1 MPSPSCRI
9 AIPVGVS
16 LALSATP
23 PLALQLAMFA
33 ASAMRPAAAA
43 GRIAA
48 EATPVKP
55 GYVPLGEFTVNL
67 PPSDGAQ
74 AYALLDLTLEAVP
87 GAAQTLHD
95 ILPRLK
101 ESALRQLM
109 AMAERGDLKPG
120 RVDPATLK
128 TALLEAIGKT
138 APGAVR
144 EVLITKLIF
153 G

>member
-33 ASAMRPAAAA
+33 ASAMRPAA
-43 GRIAA
+43 AA

-109 AMAERGDLKPG
+109 AMAER
-120 RVDPATLK
+120 
-128 TALLEAIGKT
+128 
-138 APGAVR
+138 
-144 EVLITKLIF
+144 
-153 G
+153 

>member
-1 MPSPSCRI
+1 MMPPPSRRMLVSV
-9 AIPVGVS
+9 AIS
-16 LALSATP
+16 LALSGTAP
-23 PLALQLAMFA
+23 IALPIALFMTSACEPARAEEA
-33 ASAMRPAAAA
+33 A
-43 GRIAA
+43 
-48 EATPVKP
+48 PVKP

-67 PPSDGAQ
+67 PQSDGAQ

-109 AMAERGDLKPG
+109 AMAEKGELKPG
-120 RVDPATLK
+120 RTDPGVLK
-128 TALLEAIGKT
+128 TALLEAIGKVQ
-138 APGAVR
+138 PGAVR

>member
-1 MPSPSCRI
+1 MSSPSRRTLLPAAC
-9 AIPVGVS
+9 S
-16 LALSATP
+16 LALSGLAP
-23 PLALQLAMFA
+23 IALPLALFA
-33 ASAMRPAAAA
+33 TSAVRPA
-43 GRIAA
+43 GAA
-48 EATPVKP
+48 EAVSVKP

-67 PPSDGAQ
+67 LPSDGAQ
-74 AYALLDLTLEAVP
+74 SYALLDLTLEAVP

-109 AMAERGDLKPG
+109 VMAEKGELKPG
-120 RVDPATLK
+120 RTDPAVLK
-128 TALLEAIGKT
+128 TALLEAIGKVQ
-138 APGAVR
+138 PGAVR